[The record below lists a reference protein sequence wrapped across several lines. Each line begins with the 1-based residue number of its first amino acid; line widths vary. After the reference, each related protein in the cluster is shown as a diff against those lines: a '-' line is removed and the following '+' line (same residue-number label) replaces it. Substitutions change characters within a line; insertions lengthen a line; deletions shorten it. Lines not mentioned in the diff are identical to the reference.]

1 MAGTALSRSEGI
13 RVMIRAA
20 ARTDVGKQRTANED
34 AVGVFPEL
42 SLFVVADGVGGHAA
56 GEVASAMTI
65 ETIQRSLAE
74 SHDDDLTPV
83 ADASGHLSLGGRLLM
98 IALFEANERILDASS
113 GDPRLQGMGAAAVAL
128 QFDPK
133 YNCVAICHVGDTR
146 AYRVRDGAAEQLTE
160 DHTVVQQLLKEGKI
174 TAEEI
179 PSSPHRHM
187 LTQALGT
194 ARIVHPALRL
204 VEPAPGDVFVLCSDG
219 IHDLV
224 QADEIAEIVRQAT
237 DINAACAQLI
247 DLAND
252 RGGHDNSTVVLVA
265 CGEGDAAD
273 DEPSKPA

>member
-1 MAGTALSRSEGI
+1 MAGTAPSGSEGDP
-13 RVMIRAA
+13 VTIRAA
-20 ARTDVGKQRTANED
+20 AKTDVGRQRKANED

-65 ETIQRSLAE
+65 EAIQRSLAE
-74 SHDDDLTPV
+74 SHDEDLTPV
-83 ADASGHLSLGGRLLM
+83 ADSSGHLSLGGRLLM

-113 GDPRLQGMGAAAVAL
+113 SNPRLQGMGAAAVAL

-146 AYRVRDGAAEQLTE
+146 AYRVREGVAEQLTE
-160 DHTVVQQLLKEGKI
+160 DHTVVQQLLKDGKI
-174 TAEEI
+174 TPDEI
-179 PSSPHRHM
+179 RTSPHRHM

-194 ARIVHPALRL
+194 ARVVHPGLRL

-224 QADEIAEIVRQAT
+224 GATEIAEIVRDAT
-237 DINAACAQLI
+237 DINAACTRLI

-252 RGGHDNSTVVLVA
+252 RGGHDNSTVVVVA
-265 CGEGDAAD
+265 CDDGAAGD
-273 DEPSKPA
+273 ETSTPA